1 MKRWSK
7 IKAQLNLINDPSL
20 DFQIHCSA
28 YRMKSQHGSTDLPR
42 YWITLGKNIIFDYP
56 KQFLNQEIE
65 LPEEWNRKDNN
76 TLGDF
81 YPYRNDV
88 SSISELIREYIDT
101 PVKELLDK
109 KFESDAW
116 GLTDILKAADKRMGI
131 KRLVDKFKYA
141 ESEAVKAILLK
152 RMGKGEK

>member
-7 IKAQLNLINDPSL
+7 LQKELYLVIDPSL

-56 KQFLNQEIE
+56 KQFINQEIE
-65 LPEEWNRKDNN
+65 LPEEWNKKNKN
-76 TLGDF
+76 TLGDY
-81 YPYRNDV
+81 YPYHNDV

-116 GLTDILKAADKRMGI
+116 ALTDILKAADKRIGN
-131 KRLVDKFKYA
+131 KRLVDKF
-141 ESEAVKAILLK
+141 EDTDSEVVKSILLK
-152 RMGKGEK
+152 RKDKGD